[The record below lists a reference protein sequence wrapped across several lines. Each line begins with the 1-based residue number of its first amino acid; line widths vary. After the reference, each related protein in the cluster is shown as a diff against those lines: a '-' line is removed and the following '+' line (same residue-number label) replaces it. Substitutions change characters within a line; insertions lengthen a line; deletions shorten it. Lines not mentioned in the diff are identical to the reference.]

1 MVEISFVQVV
11 CSIFLAFVR
20 SRPSRGRRV
29 EDYLTCYAVS
39 RASSS
44 ITCWGISTS
53 TFPPI
58 YPLFFIEIVLKV
70 HQPST
75 GNQATSNIL
84 PNNPV
89 RTTNL
94 STWEI
99 ARAQPADNQA
109 MPVTRAAAAAL
120 CVLSLPPLPF
130 RHLLTLPSSTKTSA

>member
-1 MVEISFVQVV
+1 MVEISFVQVI
-11 CSIFLAFVR
+11 CSIFLSVLR

-53 TFPPI
+53 ISPPTCT
-58 YPLFFIEIVLKV
+58 LFFIEIVLKD

-75 GNQATSNIL
+75 GNKATSNIP

-99 ARAQPADNQA
+99 AHAQPADNQA

-120 CVLSLPPLPF
+120 CVFPSRLCL
-130 RHLLTLPSSTKTSA
+130 SSTC